1 MKFKFCLILAMT
13 SNVFCSS
20 QEFETI
26 LDGEKKRNTTKVM
39 IQQSSSDDSELCES
53 IEIPNRRNLDEKKIS
68 ILEIKIKELKE
79 EIVALKA
86 FFKKSY
92 EEILGQFFKATSF
105 VAAKPTKPTKTIEE
119 ITDDTKLRV
128 SKKIAKLKG
137 YAFDNEILFSFRTMK
152 LNDVLQIERDLDIE
166 SSEFYQKN
174 MVLKN
179 KEIDDLKYKLEKSEA
194 ACNSLRLM
202 ILESSSSSNSS
213 GFSRSNVVI
222 CEKCHR

>member
-92 EEILGQFFKATSF
+92 EEILGQFSKAISF
-105 VAAKPTKPTKTIEE
+105 VAAKPTRTIEE

>member
-1 MKFKFCLILAMT
+1 MKFKFCLILAMI

-92 EEILGQFFKATSF
+92 EEILGQFSKAISF
-105 VAAKPTKPTKTIEE
+105 VAAKPTKTIEE

-128 SKKIAKLKG
+128 SKKIAKL
-137 YAFDNEILFSFRTMK
+137 FDYI
-152 LNDVLQIERDLDIE
+152 
-166 SSEFYQKN
+166 FY
-174 MVLKN
+174 
-179 KEIDDLKYKLEKSEA
+179 
-194 ACNSLRLM
+194 
-202 ILESSSSSNSS
+202 
-213 GFSRSNVVI
+213 
-222 CEKCHR
+222 

>member
-1 MKFKFCLILAMT
+1 MKVCI
-13 SNVFCSS
+13 
-20 QEFETI
+20 
-26 LDGEKKRNTTKVM
+26 KKTGK
-39 IQQSSSDDSELCES
+39 S
-53 IEIPNRRNLDEKKIS
+53 LDEKKIS

-92 EEILGQFFKATSF
+92 EEILGQFSKAISF

-119 ITDDTKLRV
+119 ITDDTKLRI

-166 SSEFYQKN
+166 SSEFYQK
-174 MVLKN
+174 KHG
-179 KEIDDLKYKLEKSEA
+179 A
-194 ACNSLRLM
+194 
-202 ILESSSSSNSS
+202 
-213 GFSRSNVVI
+213 
-222 CEKCHR
+222 